1 MDGSF
6 DLVIG
11 LLSTLGAYF
20 TVVLVLSIAV
30 ETILDSI
37 KQNAWLIRVAHTN
50 EWLGFLDVQK
60 RRVSPDQAMRDIAY
74 WIPSGSQAELQIAA
88 LNNMTR
94 EFDIGLDDLT
104 RGADAAFSM
113 ANDLVAMTGMPR
125 QTAYTRQQLAQK
137 LYVLRQ
143 KFNAEESRRIMRLRR
158 VSAVVGICL
167 ALLFRL
173 DTFQFLSPMFTNVV
187 QDWLGTS
194 FVRYGGMVL
203 TGVASSAGSS
213 FWHDQ
218 LDRVRAIKESA
229 RSFKSLGTNVS

>member
-1 MDGSF
+1 MDGSI
-6 DLVIG
+6 DIVIG

-30 ETILDSI
+30 ETVLDTI
-37 KQNAWLIRVAHTN
+37 KQNRWLTRVVDN
-50 EWLGFLDVQK
+50 NGWLGFLDVQK

-74 WIPSGSQAELQIAA
+74 WIPSNSQADLQIAA
-88 LNNMTR
+88 LNNMAR
-94 EFDIGLDDLT
+94 EFGIALEDMT

-137 LYVLRQ
+137 LYVIRQTFNSEEGLRV
-143 KFNAEESRRIMRLRR
+143 MRLRR
-158 VSAVVGICL
+158 ISAAIGML
-167 ALLFRL
+167 FALLFQL
-173 DTFQFLSPMFTNVV
+173 DTFQFLAPMFAPSV
-187 QDWLGTS
+187 QEWFDTP
-194 FVRYGGMVL
+194 FVALGGMLL

-218 LDRVRAIKESA
+218 LDRIRAIKQSA
-229 RSFKSLGTNVS
+229 RTLQTLGTNVG

>member
-6 DLVIG
+6 DIVVG

-30 ETILDSI
+30 ETILDTI
-37 KQNAWLIRVAHTN
+37 KRNRWVSRTVYRHTWLS
-50 EWLGFLDVQK
+50 FLDIQK
-60 RRVSPDQAMRDIAY
+60 RRVSPDQAMQDIAY
-74 WIPSGSQAELQIAA
+74 WIPANSQADLQIAA
-88 LNNMTR
+88 LNNMAR
-94 EFDIGLDDLT
+94 EFDIALEDLT

-137 LYVLRQ
+137 LYVIRQ
-143 KFNAEESRRIMRLRR
+143 KFNDEEGLRVMRLRR
-158 VSAVVGICL
+158 VSAVIGMIL
-167 ALLFRL
+167 AMLFQL
-173 DTFQFLSPMFTNVV
+173 DTFQFLGPMFSPSV
-187 QDWLGTS
+187 QIWLGTPY
-194 FVRYGGMVL
+194 VALGGTLL

-218 LDRVRAIKESA
+218 LDRVRAIKASA
-229 RSFKSLGTNVS
+229 RSLQSLGTNVG

>member
-6 DLVIG
+6 ELDIG

-37 KQNAWLIRVAHTN
+37 KQNAWLMRVAHIN

-60 RRVSPDQAMRDIAY
+60 RRVSPDQAMRDISY

-113 ANDLVAMTGMPR
+113 ANDLVAMTGIPR

-143 KFNAEESRRIMRLRR
+143 KFDAEESKRIMRLRR
-158 VSAVVGICL
+158 VSAVVGIIL
-167 ALLFRL
+167 ALTFRL
-173 DTFQFLSPMFTNVV
+173 DTFQFLSPMFTNTV
-187 QDWLGTS
+187 QEWLGTS
-194 FVRYGGMVL
+194 FVRYGGMIL

-229 RSFKSLGTNVS
+229 RSLQSLGTNVS